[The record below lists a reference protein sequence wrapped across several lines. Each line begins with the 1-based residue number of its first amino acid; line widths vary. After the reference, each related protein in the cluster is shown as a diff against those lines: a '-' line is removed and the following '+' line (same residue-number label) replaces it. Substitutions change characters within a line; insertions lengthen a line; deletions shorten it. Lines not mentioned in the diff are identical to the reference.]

1 MSGLPPIATVELT
14 SRLGSFVPTRDLAKV
29 DKVVGSLRRPLFSLL
44 ASGYAQQRPQIWSD
58 TMTRWISALFLLSL
72 ALFWTNQGRAD
83 PLEYI
88 GKPVR
93 GIPVSSAV
101 KVGKSIFVSGMP
113 AFDANGKLA
122 VGAFPAQIKQVMDN
136 LAGILKTAGA
146 DWSR

>member
-1 MSGLPPIATVELT
+1 MSASPSIADILPRRGDV
-14 SRLGSFVPTRDLAKV
+14 GFVPTRDLAKV
-29 DKVVGSLRRPLFSLL
+29 DEAVGSLRRPLFSLL

-58 TMTRWISALFLLSL
+58 TMTRWISTLSLLSL

-101 KVGKSIFVSGMP
+101 KVGKSIF
-113 AFDANGKLA
+113 
-122 VGAFPAQIKQVMDN
+122 
-136 LAGILKTAGA
+136 
-146 DWSR
+146 